1 MYPWYRANDT
11 AARNEKARKAYESLM
26 TVSLR
31 KPTSPEY
38 ENFSREVI
46 NRAKNESQNF
56 TYGED
61 EVCKMLES
69 FIVFQVDI
77 LD

>member
-11 AARNEKARKAYESLM
+11 AESNEKARKAYESLM

-38 ENFSREVI
+38 ENFSKEVI
-46 NRAKNESQNF
+46 SRAKIESQNF

-61 EVCKMLES
+61 EVSKNLTYIFFFFFLQS
-69 FIVFQVDI
+69 
-77 LD
+77 